1 MQTQR
6 RNPPVGRH
14 MTGSEKKIEPE
25 RDLEGDPIISEL
37 RRMYEGVVEEP
48 LPDNLTELL
57 RKLDEIE
64 RNR

>member
-1 MQTQR
+1 MA
-6 RNPPVGRH
+6 
-14 MTGSEKKIEPE
+14 GSYKKIEPE
-25 RDLEGDPIISEL
+25 RDLENDPIISEL
-37 RRMYEGVVEEP
+37 RRLYDGVVDEP